1 MLKMGV
7 QPKVASATSAVMIMY
22 TAFTATT
29 SYYVFGLITMDYAPV
44 CMALGFGAT
53 FFGQLG
59 LNMVAARGSNIVTVI

>member
-7 QPKVASATSAVMIMY
+7 EPKVASATSAVMIMY

-44 CMALGFGAT
+44 RTNVGT
-53 FFGQLG
+53 QLT
-59 LNMVAARGSNIVTVI
+59 IKVTVPHGLHFGSKNTNCW